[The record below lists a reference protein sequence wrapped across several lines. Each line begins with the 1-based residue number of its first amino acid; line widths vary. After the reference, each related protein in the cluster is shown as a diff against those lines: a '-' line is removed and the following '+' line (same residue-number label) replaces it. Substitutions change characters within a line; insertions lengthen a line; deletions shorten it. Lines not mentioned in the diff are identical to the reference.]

1 MPGEIRKAVAT
12 TNAQLDTTAALLDDG
27 YLRIYDGSRP
37 ATGDTALSG
46 QTQLA
51 ELRFGNPA
59 FGPASSGVITAN
71 LITQDTSADATG
83 LATWYRTYRSDGTTP
98 VFDGNVG
105 TNDENL
111 VMNNAN
117 IQANAII
124 QVSSFTYSQP
134 NQP

>member
-1 MPGEIRKAVAT
+1 MPGEIRKAIAT
-12 TNAQLDTTAALLDDG
+12 VNGQLDDTAARLNGG
-27 YLRIYDGSRP
+27 YLRIYDGTRP
-37 ATGDTALSG
+37 ATGDDPITT

-59 FGPASSGVITAN
+59 FGSAVAGTITAN
-71 LITQDTSADATG
+71 LITQDASADATG

-105 TNDENL
+105 TTDENL

-134 NQP
+134 AQP